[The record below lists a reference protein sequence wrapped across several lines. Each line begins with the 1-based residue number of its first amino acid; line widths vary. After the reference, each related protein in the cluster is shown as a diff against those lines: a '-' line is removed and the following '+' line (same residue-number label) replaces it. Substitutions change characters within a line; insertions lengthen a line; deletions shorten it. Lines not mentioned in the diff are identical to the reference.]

1 MVESRRPQQFL
12 ILNSPIFNSLL
23 LRILS
28 ALVMLP
34 LLLAVVFLLPPWG
47 TLAFALLVV
56 AAGVWEYA
64 ALSSAL
70 GVPLP
75 RAIAMGGAMAVCAS
89 FVVDDPPLAVITSA
103 IVIATAGLAVAGGR
117 PTRDLLAAVASSVF
131 AAFWLGLPLG
141 TIVAIRQFGGAERL
155 LPLIFTIVVSDSAQ
169 YYAGRA
175 FGRRKLSPLISPKKS
190 VEGAIGG
197 VVLAVP
203 AMIWSGS
210 YFLPGVG
217 PAWLALLGAAVAVLG
232 MTGDLFESAIKRA
245 ADVKDSST
253 LIPGHGGVLDRL
265 DSWFFAAPVYYA
277 FLRSW

>member
-1 MVESRRPQQFL
+1 MR
-12 ILNSPIFNSLL
+12 I
-23 LRILS
+23 RILS
-28 ALVMLP
+28 ALVMVP

-47 TLAFALLVV
+47 TLAFALIVV

-64 ALSSAL
+64 SLSAAL
-70 GVPLP
+70 GVPIP
-75 RAIAMGGAMAVCAS
+75 RVIAMAGAMAACAS
-89 FVVDDPPLAVITSA
+89 FVVTDPPLAAVLSA
-103 IVIATAGLAVAGGR
+103 IVIATGALAIAGGH
-117 PTRDLLAAVASSVF
+117 PTGDMLAAVASSAF
-131 AAFWLGLPLG
+131 AALWLGLPLG
-141 TIVAIRQFGGAERL
+141 AVVAIRQFGGPEML
-155 LPLIFTIVVSDSAQ
+155 LPLIFTLVVSDSAQ

-197 VVLAVP
+197 MVFAIP
-203 AMIWSGS
+203 AMMWSGS
-210 YFLPGVG
+210 YFLPAVG
-217 PAWLALLGAAVAVLG
+217 DGWLAMLGAAIAVLG

-245 ADVKDSST
+245 AGVKDSSR

>member
-1 MVESRRPQQFL
+1 MLV
-12 ILNSPIFNSLL
+12 
-23 LRILS
+23 RILS
-28 ALVMLP
+28 AVVMLP

-47 TLAFALLVV
+47 TLAFALIVV

-64 ALSSAL
+64 TLSAAL
-70 GVPLP
+70 GAPIPKLI
-75 RAIAMGGAMAVCAS
+75 AIAGAMAVCAS
-89 FVVDDPPLAVITSA
+89 FVVADPPLAVVLSA
-103 IVIATAGLAVAGGR
+103 IVIATGALAIAGGH
-117 PTRDLLAAVASSVF
+117 PTRDMLAAVASSAF
-131 AAFWLGLPLG
+131 AALWLGLPLG
-141 TIVAIRQFGGAERL
+141 AVVAIRQFGGPEML
-155 LPLIFTIVVSDSAQ
+155 LPLIFTLVVSDSAQ

-197 VVLAVP
+197 MVFAIP
-203 AMIWSGS
+203 AMMWSGS
-210 YFLPGVG
+210 HFLPAVG
-217 PAWLALLGAAVAVLG
+217 YGWLAMLGAAIAVLG

-245 ADVKDSST
+245 ADVKDSSR